1 MISST
6 TILLAFVLVVLG
18 RYFLIPLLREWPG
31 DMPETKRLRRLKDGA
46 EFWRLFM
53 QVARTMPSMRNIP
66 KHDRISP
73 QLSERLMLAVCGVN
87 NCAKCSYLHTRT
99 ALEKGIPEN
108 QVHDLLAGRYEGVA
122 ADELPAV
129 LYAQHYAEQGG
140 EVSDEARVAV
150 VKAYGE
156 NKVHHMSLYLLSV
169 HFGNL
174 CCNTV
179 HYYERGRLDDRERL
193 GLYLVYILARPIEWF
208 ITRSAR
214 QRELK
219 RSMMEG
225 N

>member
-6 TILLAFVLVVLG
+6 TILLAFILVVLG
-18 RYFLIPLLREWPG
+18 RYFVIPLLREWPG
-31 DMPETKRLRRLKDGA
+31 DMPEAKRLRRLKDAG
-46 EFWRLFM
+46 EFRRLFM

-66 KHDRISP
+66 KQDRISP

-87 NCAKCSYLHTRT
+87 QCVKCSYLHTRT

-108 QVHDLLAGRYEGVA
+108 QVRDLLVGQFEGVPS
-122 ADELPAV
+122 DELPAV
-129 LYAQHYAEQGG
+129 LFAQHYAEQGG
-140 EVSDEARVAV
+140 KVSTEARDAV
-150 VKAYGE
+150 EKTYGE
-156 NKVHHMSLYLLSV
+156 NRVLHMSAYLLSV
-169 HFGNL
+169 YFGNL

-179 HYYERGRLDDRERL
+179 QYYERGRLDQRERMR
-193 GLYLVYILARPIEWF
+193 LYLAYLLARPVEWF